1 MEAVAAS
8 KAMEQLTN
16 YGALGLCLLLAL
28 FAIVLLDRDRT
39 KIRKRLE
46 EEQQARVDDAKAYLE
61 MALELQRAE
70 SEKLTKLATI
80 AETLRKIPG
89 AGNFVT

>member
-16 YGALGLCLLLAL
+16 YGALGFCLVLALLAVI
-28 FAIVLLDRDRT
+28 FLDRDRS
-39 KIRKRLE
+39 KVRKRLE

-61 MALELQRAE
+61 MALELQKAE
-70 SEKLTKLATI
+70 NEKLTKLAAI
-80 AETLRKIPG
+80 AETMRSRDG
-89 AGNFVT
+89 GVR